1 MKALAYLL
9 GRTSI
14 NSIKQ
19 LKNNPLK
26 LIFYVLIIVGI
37 GAALIFGNKGT
48 GLGEQNLEL
57 FRAIFLGITLLLTF
71 FSVKNGLDKG
81 NNLFRLSDANFIFTA
96 PIKPQLVLVYGF
108 IKSIGTSLIL
118 IPLLLFQIPTL
129 NMFFPIIQN
138 GWIIIVGS
146 FFLLTMINSTISLLV
161 YSIGSLREN
170 YNKFMKAFLYITV
183 TIFVLGLVYNLAKTN
198 DLVTG
203 LINYMNLNIFR
214 YIPIIGWITNI
225 FEAAIVGF
233 SNMTLIY
240 LLLSLLTIFLGIF
253 IMYNLNLDYYENAMD
268 NSITK
273 EEMYERAKSGKGN
286 MDNLKSKVRKVQ
298 GEIKYRG
305 AASFFSKQML
315 EARKKGFVFLDKQTL
330 FVSIFSL
337 IYAYFMRS
345 NGVNFLL
352 YMLSYMSLIFSQSN
366 QWASEL
372 KNHYIYLIPESSV
385 KKIIYATAI
394 ENIKSL
400 ITGLIIFVL
409 ASFIYQISIFQGIIL
424 AITYTSII
432 AIVLYSDLV
441 IRRMLGGM
449 VNVTASKVIRFLIT
463 IVFIIPGV
471 ILSGI
476 WGMSFSGIAG
486 IYGTYIIMIG
496 YNMLASLI
504 LIYFSKGIFE
514 KLELR

>member
-1 MKALAYLL
+1 M
-9 GRTSI
+9 SI
-14 NSIKQ
+14 
-19 LKNNPLK
+19 
-26 LIFYVLIIVGI
+26 
-37 GAALIFGNKGT
+37 
-48 GLGEQNLEL
+48 
-57 FRAIFLGITLLLTF
+57 
-71 FSVKNGLDKG
+71 
-81 NNLFRLSDANFIFTA
+81 
-96 PIKPQLVLVYGF
+96 
-108 IKSIGTSLIL
+108 
-118 IPLLLFQIPTL
+118 
-129 NMFFPIIQN
+129 
-138 GWIIIVGS
+138 
-146 FFLLTMINSTISLLV
+146 
-161 YSIGSLREN
+161 
-170 YNKFMKAFLYITV
+170 
-183 TIFVLGLVYNLAKTN
+183 TN
-198 DLVTG
+198 DFGTG

-273 EEMYERAKSGKGN
+273 EEMYERVKSGKGN
-286 MDNLKSKVRKVQ
+286 MDNLKSKVRQVQ

-305 AASFFSKQML
+305 AASIFSKQML
-315 EARKKGFVFLDKQTL
+315 EARKKGFIFLDKQTL
-330 FVSIFSL
+330 FVSVFSL